1 MAEFALVV
9 PVFLLLVVGLLVFGR
24 LFFYWIETNHLA
36 NETARWAVVD
46 NNPYDASCPG
56 GPYTGLAGCQSLQ
69 QHARSSATNEFED
82 NVVVCVQAFHP
93 DTGVLVALDD
103 AKVGYPIKVKV
114 QVPVAFGGFFDFGG
128 ITIRGAATLR
138 LESIRDGVNLSAV
151 SDDPNPSIGNIGT
164 CT

>member
-1 MAEFALVV
+1 M
-9 PVFLLLVVGLLVFGR
+9 VGLLVFGR

-46 NNPYDASCPG
+46 NNPYNATCPG

-93 DTGVLVALDD
+93 DTGAVWRRRRQGRLSDQGQGSGPGRVR
-103 AKVGYPIKVKV
+103 
-114 QVPVAFGGFFDFGG
+114 GFLRLRRDHDP
-128 ITIRGAATLR
+128 GAATLR
-138 LESIRDGVNLSAV
+138 LENIRDGVNLSAV
-151 SDDPNPSIGNIGT
+151 SDSENIGT
-164 CT
+164 CA